1 MHMNLLNIQPSQNP
15 YWIVEQEHK
24 GSHRLA
30 ESPLPPSG
38 SSQNPEM
45 GVTLKHRLAGL
56 QSRQAVS
63 GKFPETRLME
73 N

>member
-1 MHMNLLNIQPSQNP
+1 
-15 YWIVEQEHK
+15 
-24 GSHRLA
+24 
-30 ESPLPPSG
+30 LPPSG

>member
-1 MHMNLLNIQPSQNP
+1 L
-15 YWIVEQEHK
+15 
-24 GSHRLA
+24 
-30 ESPLPPSG
+30 PLGG

-45 GVTLKHRLAGL
+45 GVTLKHRLVGL

-63 GKFPETRLME
+63 GKFPETRPMK